1 MQSDLNEQFQRAQA
15 VTSDDGMPRWLIALV
30 VGLILS
36 LGLVIIMGTV
46 FIVKMLDKVVAAPSD
61 TDSSY
66 TEEYNTEELPID
78 LFGTSGTGDS
88 ATGEATTNR
97 FQSSGASDVTANF
110 KFGTVSGTSY
120 YSEFS
125 GVSFKAPAGW
135 TLSSYSGNSYVNLLA
150 PKDMSA
156 SSADMSETVIIS
168 YETMKSHFYED
179 VREALSTEI
188 RMAGTGYN
196 TMIDENISVSYGG
209 NQFTGILYKKSSD
222 FYTGYIQVMV
232 AEVNGYVLE
241 IYVESDT
248 QEELNSILAMF
259 S

>member
-1 MQSDLNEQFQRAQA
+1 MNDLNEQFQRAQA
-15 VTSDDGMPRWLIALV
+15 VTSNDGLPKWVIAVV
-30 VGLILS
+30 VGLVLS
-36 LGLVIIMGTV
+36 LGLVIVMGTV
-46 FIVKMLDKVVAAPSD
+46 FVVKMLDKVVATPSD
-61 TDSSY
+61 SDSSY
-66 TEEYNTEELPID
+66 SEEVVTEDLPID
-78 LFGTSGTGDS
+78 FFGTSGEQSNDS
-88 ATGEATTNR
+88 TKTTTNK
-97 FQSSGASDVTANF
+97 FQSNDKDITANF

-135 TLSSYSGNSYVNLLA
+135 SLSSYSGSSYVNLLS

-168 YETMKSHFYED
+168 YKAMKSHYYKD
-179 VREALSTEI
+179 IRDALSTQI
-188 RMAGTGYN
+188 RMANNGSN
-196 TMIDENISVSYGG
+196 AMLNDNVSANLGG

-241 IYVESDT
+241 IYTESDT
-248 QEELNSILAMF
+248 QDELNSILAMF